1 MNGVAG
7 RPSSSV
13 KLLHDEVVYWSWYR
27 HTFILFFEN
36 NTFFNMKLSPFPI
49 LYLQGCLAYSLS
61 ASSMQDFIIIIWVLK
76 TWNSLN
82 VGSAGNVYGRY
93 VNESEF
99 EPLHWGWAFGLELF
113 LIPTWLFTNLKL
125 IICCQIRVC
134 VFWQLQLRASP
145 STRLSPSSIT

>member
-99 EPLHWGWAFGLELF
+99 EPFALGLSF
-113 LIPTWLFTNLKL
+113 
-125 IICCQIRVC
+125 R
-134 VFWQLQLRASP
+134 LRAFSNTHLAIYQ
-145 STRLSPSSIT
+145 SQVDNLLSNTCMCVLTVTIEGQSLHQA